1 MRLVQDAEVW
11 TDQLKFLKNKDPRVR
26 RAAAANL
33 GRLGAEAKFAIAP
46 LRQRLTDADPKVRC
60 GAATALGEIGP
71 AAVEEMIQALAL
83 PDKLVRREAVWGL
96 AKIGKEAAPA
106 IPSLARALADRDASV
121 RKGAARSLGLLG
133 RSARLAIPFLIRALG
148 ATDLLFCRMAAWALG
163 QIGSAAVDALI
174 TALSHHDKY
183 VRREAAWALGQI
195 GPDAAAAVPKLIA
208 ILKTDLEDSCEPRP
222 PKLQAHQDTEVIYFH
237 PISDTTLR
245 ANAAQALGQ
254 MGSKAMSA
262 IPVLTAVLADPSD
275 KVAQAAAAAL
285 DQLEEG
291 ACTGWRMRAAG

>member
-1 MRLVQDAEVW
+1 
-11 TDQLKFLKNKDPRVR
+11 
-26 RAAAANL
+26 
-33 GRLGAEAKFAIAP
+33 
-46 LRQRLTDADPKVRC
+46 
-60 GAATALGEIGP
+60 
-71 AAVEEMIQALAL
+71 
-83 PDKLVRREAVWGL
+83 
-96 AKIGKEAAPA
+96 
-106 IPSLARALADRDASV
+106 
-121 RKGAARSLGLLG
+121 
-133 RSARLAIPFLIRALG
+133 
-148 ATDLLFCRMAAWALG
+148 LG
-163 QIGSAAVDALI
+163 QIGSEAVDALI

-245 ANAAQALGQ
+245 ANAAQALAQ
-254 MGSKAMSA
+254 MGSKAMPA
-262 IPVLTAVLADPSD
+262 IPVLTAALADPSD

-291 ACTGWRMRAAG
+291 ACTGWQLRAAG